1 MGLLLNPMFWFFLL
15 FLGVAILVALVYTK
29 RIELLNNTAVAVVI
43 SVMIALAYFHLVNH
57 YLMEFQGLDYWY
69 LFRD

>member
-1 MGLLLNPMFWFFLL
+1 MGFMLNPMFWLFLL
-15 FLGVAILVALVYTK
+15 VAGAAVLVALAYTK
-29 RIELLNNTAVAVVI
+29 KIDLLNNTAVAVAI
-43 SVMIALAYFHLVNH
+43 SVVIALAYFHLVNH

>member
-1 MGLLLNPMFWFFLL
+1 MGMLLNPMFWFFLL
-15 FLGVAILVALVYTK
+15 ILGTVILIWLGFTK
-29 RIELLNNTAVAVVI
+29 QIQLLNNTAVAVTI
-43 SVMIALAYFHLVNH
+43 SVIISLAYFHLVNH